1 MKLKNTLGV
10 AIASILAA
18 SSLSAFA
25 QGQGAVE
32 VDAFAKRYFT
42 DSTRNM
48 ENGNLIG
55 GSVGYFLTDDVS
67 LALSYGEYHDIRSKD
82 RQDNGNRGR
91 KNVKGN
97 LTALDAAYHFGEPG
111 VGLRPYVSA
120 GVGHQSISN
129 ALGKNGATVHSGR
142 DHTTFGNIGA
152 GLKYYFTENLFAKA
166 SVDGLYGFDNHQGEW
181 QAGLGL
187 GANFGGAPKAV
198 EEVVVPV
205 EPVAC
210 IDSDNDGVCDDV
222 DLCPDTPA
230 GTPVDANGCPIEPEK
245 VRVELDVKFD
255 FDKDQVK
262 RDSYSDIQNLA
273 EFMKQ
278 FPQTATTVEGHT
290 DSVGSEAYNQKL
302 SERRANAVR
311 NVLVNELGVEGNRVD
326 SVGYGESRPV
336 ADNATRE
343 GRAINRRVEAEV
355 EAEIQP

>member
-48 ENGNLIG
+48 DNGNLIG

-129 ALGKNGATVHSGR
+129 LEPRSGR

-166 SVDGLYGFDNHQGEW
+166 SVEGLYGFDNHQGEW
-181 QAGLGL
+181 QTGLAL

-222 DLCPDTPA
+222 DLCPDTPE

-273 EFMKQ
+273 DFMKQ
-278 FPQTATTVEGHT
+278 FP
-290 DSVGSEAYNQKL
+290 DRKSV
-302 SERRANAVR
+302 V
-311 NVLVNELGVEGNRVD
+311 
-326 SVGYGESRPV
+326 
-336 ADNATRE
+336 
-343 GRAINRRVEAEV
+343 
-355 EAEIQP
+355 